1 MFMWNWYPR
10 GVEDALELVQNG
22 RVAGGGKVRNG
33 IDLLEAFPCVQ
44 V

>member
-1 MFMWNWYPR
+1 MWNWYPR
-10 GVEDALELVQNG
+10 GIEDALELVQKGREAGRGNG
-22 RVAGGGKVRNG
+22 HDG